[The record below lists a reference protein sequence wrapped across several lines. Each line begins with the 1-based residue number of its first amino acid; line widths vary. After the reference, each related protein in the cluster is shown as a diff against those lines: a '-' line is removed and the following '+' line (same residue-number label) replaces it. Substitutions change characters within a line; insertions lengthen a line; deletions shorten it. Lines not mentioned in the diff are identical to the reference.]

1 MPSSIRK
8 PYSQAGRFANRLRRM
23 GVKVLVII
31 AIAGMLSVGVCAAEV
46 ERPGERS
53 LSNVAP
59 IDDFKTPEAW
69 RVNPD
74 GGMIHMSPDTDGGGS
89 RAGRPSPYSMR
100 LVAAELMLK

>member
-1 MPSSIRK
+1 M
-8 PYSQAGRFANRLRRM
+8 
-23 GVKVLVII
+23 KVLMMI
-31 AIAGMLSVGVCAAEV
+31 AIAGMLSVGLCAVEV

-59 IDDFKTPEAW
+59 IDDFKTLDAW
-69 RVNPD
+69 KSNPD
-74 GGMIHMSPDTDGGGS
+74 GGGGS